1 MRLTV
6 FYWTSTKSRAK
17 RRFISSFYRGFNW
30 TSFVSNT
37 NLFRIFLLYGK
48 RTNFRKGGIMSNQ
61 CRTCQLRMVLL
72 SLCITYTHVHII
84 PRLLMKDL
92 VIWCQDTWYHNTL
105 LTRHFIPSHKTLL
118 TLHRLWLFC
127 ALWSDEYTIMANQN
141 NSYFFVGTKE
151 QFWRLHDCLT

>member
-72 SLCITYTHVHII
+72 SLCITYTHVRII

-92 VIWCQDTWYHNTL
+92 VIWCQDTWYHDVL
-105 LTRHFIPSHKTLL
+105 LTRHFRTCQLRMVCYLSALPTLMFTHHPKIVYERPGNL
-118 TLHRLWLFC
+118 VSGHL
-127 ALWSDEYTIMANQN
+127 
-141 NSYFFVGTKE
+141 VP
-151 QFWRLHDCLT
+151 